1 LLYRRRNLTANE
13 GYQENTV
20 MLVFQTVSNALDS
33 QEYKEQI
40 REGVDNFGGINGGI
54 VILWVRTVRN

>member
-1 LLYRRRNLTANE
+1 
-13 GYQENTV
+13 

-54 VILWVRTVRN
+54 VIL